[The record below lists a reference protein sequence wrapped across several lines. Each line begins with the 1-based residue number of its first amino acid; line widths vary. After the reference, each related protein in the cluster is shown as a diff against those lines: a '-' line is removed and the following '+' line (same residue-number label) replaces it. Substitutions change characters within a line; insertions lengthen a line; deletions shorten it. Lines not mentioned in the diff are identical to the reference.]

1 MHILCVLATGGVSE
15 ASEASGM
22 SEAGETTEASGA
34 TRRTGAWG
42 GDSVF
47 IKLASLR
54 QGIRHQL
61 DSQEWPAEIPDLFV
75 PIQHYT
81 V

>member
-1 MHILCVLATGGVSE
+1 MFGTAQAKRTG
-15 ASEASGM
+15 
-22 SEAGETTEASGA
+22 GA

-81 V
+81 VSYPSAAPGKGV